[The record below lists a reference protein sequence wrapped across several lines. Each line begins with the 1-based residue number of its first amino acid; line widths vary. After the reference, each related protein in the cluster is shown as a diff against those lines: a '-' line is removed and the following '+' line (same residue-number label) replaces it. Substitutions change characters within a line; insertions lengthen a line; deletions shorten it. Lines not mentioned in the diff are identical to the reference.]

1 MSAFVTVLLPIM
13 ALIFL
18 GYGLKR
24 ADFLPVE
31 SWSGMEKL
39 TYFILFPALLIHT
52 LANQDLADAP
62 WPLMLFVVVGTLSI
76 SIVFLILWHRI
87 RASETGATFTSI
99 FQGGVRFNTYI
110 ALAVAQGLYGFEGLA
125 SGSVVAGFMI
135 VLINVACIS
144 VFVVWGKAAVKGVKP
159 FIRGVAGNPLI
170 IACAIG
176 WLLGQ
181 SGIGLPGIIN
191 DILEIIGRAALP
203 FGLLAVGAALKPEL
217 TRRHLRSIVISSAV
231 QFALKP
237 LIAALLI
244 YIAGL
249 SGIAAAVLIIS
260 FMTPTAPSA
269 YILARQLGGNTEA
282 MASIITFQTL
292 LALIAMP
299 FIALLLLN

>member
-1 MSAFVTVLLPIM
+1 M

-24 ADFLPVE
+24 ADFLPDE

-62 WPLMLFVVVGTLSI
+62 WPSMLFVVVGTLSI

-135 VLINVACIS
+135 VLINVACVS

-170 IACAIG
+170 LACAIG
-176 WLLGQ
+176 
-181 SGIGLPGIIN
+181 
-191 DILEIIGRAALP
+191 
-203 FGLLAVGAALKPEL
+203 
-217 TRRHLRSIVISSAV
+217 
-231 QFALKP
+231 
-237 LIAALLI
+237 
-244 YIAGL
+244 
-249 SGIAAAVLIIS
+249 
-260 FMTPTAPSA
+260 
-269 YILARQLGGNTEA
+269 
-282 MASIITFQTL
+282 
-292 LALIAMP
+292 
-299 FIALLLLN
+299 